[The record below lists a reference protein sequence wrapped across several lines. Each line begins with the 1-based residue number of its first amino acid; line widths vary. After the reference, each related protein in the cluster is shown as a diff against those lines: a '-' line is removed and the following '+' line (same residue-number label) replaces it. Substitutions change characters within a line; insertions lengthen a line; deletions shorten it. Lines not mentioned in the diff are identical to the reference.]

1 LTAFAT
7 PEDYQLIVKNIGP
20 PEKNWPGYERDI
32 VKIRKERQC
41 LIYPNPN
48 RVNSFAMPVIDSRK
62 HLLGAIGCYSPA
74 FRCGQ
79 QLKEKILTVLRQA
92 VMEIAELQ
100 YNE

>member
-1 LTAFAT
+1 
-7 PEDYQLIVKNIGP
+7 
-20 PEKNWPGYERDI
+20 
-32 VKIRKERQC
+32 
-41 LIYPNPN
+41 
-48 RVNSFAMPVIDSRK
+48 MPVIDSRK